1 MRHSR
6 IFFLRC
12 VIRSRWTFGRL
23 GGVGRIIFIS
33 EETSG
38 SSTFLISVSRVL
50 RGVPAGHLEVCH
62 LNHYGKMNCD
72 SVHVGDGYKDV
83 LTYQRDIYYVS
94 RQERSGIFVS
104 CMVSI

>member
-1 MRHSR
+1 VSDGWGGGGS
-6 IFFLRC
+6 FLRY

-33 EETSG
+33 EEMSG

-50 RGVPAGHLEVCH
+50 RDVPAGHLEVCH

-72 SVHVGDGYKDV
+72 SVHVGDGYKGA
-83 LTYQRDIYYVS
+83 LTYQRDIY
-94 RQERSGIFVS
+94 
-104 CMVSI
+104 